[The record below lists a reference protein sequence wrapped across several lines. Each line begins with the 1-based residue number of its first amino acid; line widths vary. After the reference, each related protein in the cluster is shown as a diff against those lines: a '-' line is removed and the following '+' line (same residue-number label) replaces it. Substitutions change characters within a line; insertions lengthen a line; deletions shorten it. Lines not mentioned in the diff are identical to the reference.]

1 MARRIAIVLGCGLL
15 IAACGSSG
23 GPTASANT
31 GYSQALA
38 FAKCMRSRGVS
49 GFPDPGTGGAI
60 SLTPDSGFDLAAP
73 AFHAA
78 QQSCQHLLPGG
89 GSLSGPPNPQAKA
102 QMLKMSKCMRAHGI
116 SGFPDPHS
124 GSPPVGPSATATS
137 SPPTGSTSGSRSR
150 STRSRRRSSRPRPRA
165 TLGPGD
171 CKRGPLTGPGCCYIR
186 WMRRSVHCE
195 WSRRSSVASRS
206 ARPIGA

>member
-124 GSPPVGPSATATS
+124 GSPPGRPFGYRDIIATNGFYLGIPISIDTQSPAFKQAAAACNFGP
-137 SPPTGSTSGSRSR
+137 
-150 STRSRRRSSRPRPRA
+150 
-165 TLGPGD
+165 
-171 CKRGPLTGPGCCYIR
+171 RGL
-186 WMRRSVHCE
+186 
-195 WSRRSSVASRS
+195 
-206 ARPIGA
+206 